1 MTKRIEKENF
11 IKSKVRTHKSGQISS
26 FSIHV
31 SQVTFNDR
39 GWANIGVLP
48 LNKGGYALYNKH
60 AELTKTEE
68 KLVDAVNPEIQ
79 EKEAEATLSADE
91 LIAKYETTK

>member
-11 IKSKVRTHKSGQISS
+11 IKAKVRTRKSGEISSLSVHISQIS
-26 FSIHV
+26 
-31 SQVTFNDR
+31 FNDK

-48 LNKGGYALYNKH
+48 LNKGGYTLYNMH

-68 KLVDAVNPEIQ
+68 KLVEAINPEVQ
-79 EKEAEATLSADE
+79 EMDAEATLSAEE

>member
-11 IKSKVRTHKSGQISS
+11 IKAKVRTHKSGNISS
-26 FSIHV
+26 MSIHV

-48 LNKGGYALYNKH
+48 LNKGGYD

-68 KLVDAVNPEIQ
+68 KLVEAIDPEIQ

>member
-11 IKSKVRTHKSGQISS
+11 IKAKVRTNKSGNISS
-26 FSIHV
+26 MSIHV

-48 LNKGGYALYNKH
+48 LNKGGYALYNID

-68 KLVDAVNPEIQ
+68 KLVEAIDPEIQ
-79 EKEAEATLSADE
+79 EKEAEATLSTEE